1 MSQNTI
7 HNQLPV
13 ELLSQVIDTN
23 ATGIIIID
31 NECNIVF
38 WNQWME
44 KSSHINKEQ
53 AYHKNLFSLFP
64 ELKNSR
70 INKSIDLSFSK
81 GNASFISHAF
91 NKNTFPLYNNGDKNK
106 PLQQT
111 LHIKRV
117 KIKNNNLYCFI
128 QITDS
133 SNTVY
138 REQQL
143 RKMAHDAKKLS
154 HLKSGFVSS
163 VSHELR
169 TPLTS
174 IIGSLGL
181 LKAGVTDIKSANF
194 QDMIGIAYNN
204 AERLLLLINDIL
216 DVEKI
221 ESGKMELNFS
231 SSNINEL
238 IDTCIKQNA
247 GLAEKYQVNF
257 NFIADTSLPL
267 INIDKDRIYQVVNNL
282 LSNAAKFEPNDGTI
296 EIKSTKGDD
305 YLRITVTDH
314 GAGIPLDFQE
324 KVFQT
329 FSQADVSNTKKI
341 AGTGLGLA
349 ISKKLIE
356 HHHGEIGFTTTLN
369 EGTCFYFT
377 LPLNIE

>member
-1 MSQNTI
+1 MSQLTAN
-7 HNQLPV
+7 NQLSAD
-13 ELLSQVIDTN
+13 LLSQVIDTN

-44 KSSHINKEQ
+44 KTSLIKKEQ
-53 AYHKNLFSLFP
+53 AYHKNIFSLFP
-64 ELKNSR
+64 KLKDSR

-91 NKNTFPLYNNGDKNK
+91 NKNTFPLYNNGDKSK
-106 PLQQT
+106 PIQQT

-117 KIKNNNLYCFI
+117 KLKNNALYCFI

-143 RKMAHDAKKLS
+143 RKMAHDAQKLS

-174 IIGSLGL
+174 IMGSLGI
-181 LKAGVTDIKSANF
+181 LKAGVADIQSTEF
-194 QDMIGIAYNN
+194 QTMINIAYSN
-204 AERLLLLINDIL
+204 ADRLLLLISDIL

-221 ESGKMELNFS
+221 ESGKMELNFTKT
-231 SSNINEL
+231 NINDL
-238 IDTCIKQNA
+238 INTCITQNA
-247 GLAEKYQVNF
+247 GLAEKYQVKF
-257 NFIADTSLPL
+257 KFIPDTSLPL
-267 INIDKDRIYQVVNNL
+267 VNIDKDRIFQVINNL

-296 EIKSTKGDD
+296 EVSSTKDGDF
-305 YLRITVTDH
+305 LRVSVTDH
-314 GAGIPLDFQE
+314 GAGIPVDFQD
-324 KVFQT
+324 KIFQT
-329 FSQADVSNTKKI
+329 FTQADVSNTKNI
-341 AGTGLGLA
+341 PGTGLGLS

-356 HHHGEIGFTTTLN
+356 HHHGEINFTTKSN
-369 EGTCFYFT
+369 SGTCFYFT
-377 LPLNIE
+377 LPINTQ